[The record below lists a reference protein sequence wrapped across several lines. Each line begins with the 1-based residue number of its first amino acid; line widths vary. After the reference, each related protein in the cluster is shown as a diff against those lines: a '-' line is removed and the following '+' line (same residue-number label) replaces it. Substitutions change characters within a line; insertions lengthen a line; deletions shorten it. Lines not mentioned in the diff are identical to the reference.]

1 MHIEKKCT
9 NLLQCK
15 LGSIHAEL
23 LPGTIKSKRLLIGFN
38 LNLNTILT
46 YKQFF

>member
-23 LPGTIKSKRLLIGFN
+23 LSGTTKRLLIGFN
-38 LNLNTILT
+38 LNFNTILT